1 MKQADDKKIYTVSEV
16 NYFAKQTL
24 EQMTFWVEGE
34 VQTIKK
40 NPDWTFYYLDLK
52 DERAILSCIVNKYL
66 LEGFNNDSVG
76 QKILAYG
83 NLTLYEPTGKY
94 QFRIYRIEKAGE
106 GYLAAKLAELI
117 AKLKAEGL
125 FDAKYKKPIPAYP
138 KKVCLVT
145 SAGSD
150 AANDFKRHTV
160 DKFPII
166 ELYTADVRV
175 QGPRSIS
182 QLLKVIPNVDKMDF
196 DVIVIT
202 RGGGS
207 LEDLAAFNDEQVGR
221 EIFKMKTP
229 VIVAIGHEAN
239 ESLAEWISDRRA
251 STPTDAANIVTA
263 GYMQILQKLE
273 GLKYKLR
280 SKANFYFSTN
290 LQRIDHLH
298 FRLQQAKVIFKDLP
312 QKLQTIKEILRRHEK
327 RLIIDASTAASNLKS
342 QLVYATKQFTAALDQ
357 RLEHLGRNLSL
368 LSPDKTL
375 GRGYSLTFDQSGRL
389 IRSIDTVVIGSIIGV
404 KLADGKLKSQV
415 KSKSKNDQRFW

>member
-1 MKQADDKKIYTVSEV
+1 MKQVDDKKIYTVSEV

-34 VQTIKK
+34 IQSVKK

-52 DERAILSCIVNKYL
+52 DERATLPCLIDKSL
-66 LEGFNNDSVG
+66 LVDFNQDSVG
-76 QKILAYG
+76 QKVLAYG

-94 QFRIYRIEKAGE
+94 QFRIYKIEKAGE

-125 FDAKYKKPIPAYP
+125 FDAKYKKPIPVYP
-138 KKVCLVT
+138 KKICLVT

-150 AANDFKRHTV
+150 AYNDFKRHTV

-182 QLLKVIPNVDKMDF
+182 QLLKVIPNVDKKDF

-207 LEDLAAFNDEQVGR
+207 LEDLAAFNDEEVGR
-221 EIFKMKTP
+221 TIFKMKTP
-229 VIVAIGHEAN
+229 VIVAIGHETN
-239 ESLAEWISDRRA
+239 ESLAEWIADRRA

-290 LQRIDHLH
+290 FQRIDHLH
-298 FRLQQAKVIFKDLP
+298 FRLQQAKVTFKDLP
-312 QKLQTIKEILRRHEK
+312 QKLQTIKEILKRHEK
-327 RLIIDASTAASNLKS
+327 HLIIDARTSANNLKS
-342 QLVYATKQFTAALDQ
+342 QLVYVAKQFTVVFDQ
-357 RLEHLGRNLSL
+357 RLEHLGRNLNL
-368 LSPDKTL
+368 LSPTNTL
-375 GRGYSLTFDQSGRL
+375 ARGYAIATNVKGEVLKSIKGIAVGNL
-389 IRSIDTVVIGSIIGV
+389 IAV
-404 KLADGKLKSQV
+404 KLSDGRINSKVLEKKL
-415 KSKSKNDQRFW
+415 DD

>member
-1 MKQADDKKIYTVSEV
+1 MKQIDDKKIYTVSEV

-24 EQMTFWVEGE
+24 EEMTFWVEGE
-34 VQTIKK
+34 IQAVKK

-52 DERAILSCIVNKYL
+52 DERATLPCLVDKSL
-66 LEGFNNDSVG
+66 LVDFDQESVG
-76 QKILAYG
+76 QKVLAYG

-125 FDAKYKKPIPAYP
+125 FDAKYKKPIPVYP

-150 AANDFKRHTV
+150 AYNDFKRHTV
-160 DKFPII
+160 DKFSII

-175 QGPRSIS
+175 QGPRSIR
-182 QLLKVIPNVDKMDF
+182 QLLEILPYVDKKDF
-196 DVIVIT
+196 NVIVIT

-207 LEDLAAFNDEQVGR
+207 LEDLAAFNDEQVAR
-221 EIFKMKTP
+221 TIFKMKTP
-229 VIVAIGHEAN
+229 TIVAIGHETN
-239 ESLAEWISDRRA
+239 ESLAEWVADSRA

-263 GYMQILQKLE
+263 GYSQILQKLE

-298 FRLQQAKVIFKDLP
+298 FRLQRAKMAFKDLP
-312 QKLQTIKEILRRHEK
+312 QKLQTIK
-327 RLIIDASTAASNLKS
+327 D
-342 QLVYATKQFTAALDQ
+342 QLVYIAKQFTIAFNK
-357 RLEHLGRNLSL
+357 RLEHLGGNLSL

-375 GRGYSLTFDQSGRL
+375 GRGYSLTFDLSGRL
-389 IRSIDTVVIGSIIGV
+389 VRSIDSVVIGSIIGV
-404 KLADGKLKSQV
+404 KLADGKLKTQV
-415 KSKSKNDQRFW
+415 KAKSKNDQRFW